1 MLEGHD
7 SLVAEKGC
15 SPRPTD
21 LCFFFLSIPS
31 RVVLNVWRKKKKKGN
46 ESEWEKKPEKR
57 RDLILHI
64 TVLLIQTSQIISPRV
79 YTCGYIFH

>member
-1 MLEGHD
+1 MTHWWQKRA
-7 SLVAEKGC
+7 VHQ
-15 SPRPTD
+15 D
-21 LCFFFLSIPS
+21 LLICAFFFSPS
-31 RVVLNVWRKKKKKGN
+31 LPEWCLMSGGKKKKKAN

-57 RDLILHI
+57 RDLISHI